1 MTSLPISTVQ
11 TLLEGYLHAKDQNR
25 PELIAD
31 CFAGDAALTFSIATD
46 EIDFPR
52 SVSGAAAI
60 AKTLVADF
68 GERFDRCRTY
78 YVCGEPEVDA
88 DGVCVMPWLVV
99 MREKETEALRLGK
112 GAYRWRIGRLA
123 GGVDRIVALHIHIER
138 MDTIGDTGSVKLS
151 ALQESLDYPWLP
163 PEMLMRGV
171 RAFAGAFPD
180 AAFAA
185 LFERPS
191 ETDFLLNDK

>member
-1 MTSLPISTVQ
+1 MTSLPTSTVQ

-31 CFAGDAALTFSIATD
+31 CFADDAALTFSIATD

-52 SVSGAAAI
+52 SVSGATAI

-78 YVCGEPEVDA
+78 YVCDEPVVDA

-112 GAYRWRIGRLA
+112 GAYRWRIGRSA

-138 MDTIGDTGSVKLS
+138 MDSIGDAGSVKLS
-151 ALQESLDYPWLP
+151 ALQELLGYPWLP

-171 RAFAGAFPD
+171 QAFAGAFPH
-180 AAFAA
+180 AEFAA

-191 ETDFLLNDK
+191 ESDFLLNDM